1 MEADNKIDVV
11 TTEQREK
18 ETATAAT
25 EEMTETVEIQAM
37 QTETPAE
44 DNNSNH
50 GGVIL
55 PPDNS

>member
-1 MEADNKIDVV
+1 MEADRKMDVV

-18 ETATAAT
+18 ETSTAAT
-25 EEMTETVEIQAM
+25 EATRETVEIQAM